1 MGADV
6 TVVGV
11 TPLVRKHG
19 KYSQSP
25 VEVLSSNPEVQ
36 TGHVDQAT
44 QGLAE
49 EVPMKML
56 RLLQLSH
63 GEALR
68 LFLLLLRKMLLMRL
82 LMAYHFI
89 PASAAIAVST
99 SFGSPSLNAPTLE
112 TSGQGMS
119 SVPSGYL
126 LSSSALTRVL
136 FSSSKENLSLS
147 AKS

>member
-25 VEVLSSNPEVQ
+25 VVEVLSSNPGVQ

-68 LFLLLLRKMLLMRL
+68 LFLLLL
-82 LMAYHFI
+82 
-89 PASAAIAVST
+89 
-99 SFGSPSLNAPTLE
+99 
-112 TSGQGMS
+112 
-119 SVPSGYL
+119 
-126 LSSSALTRVL
+126 
-136 FSSSKENLSLS
+136 
-147 AKS
+147 